1 MKLFVE
7 KMVIGDGLRKFK
19 AHAIDDN
26 LENLEPDLT
35 DVKIFASRNPEGSDS
50 ARDTNN
56 TLYDVDSI
64 RMGYFTGIN
73 EDNSFRVPAIRQEDI
88 MQFNEFDFSLSQE
101 VSGQLSLPLDQFKFT
116 NRYTDFNN
124 VCISYDGTD
133 FGSVAITDGMSEAQI
148 LTELMKVFG
157 YAVENPTPEQ
167 LSFIGK
173 TFTELHPT
181 IQVAAEAGSL
191 PFSYI
196 LETDLTRMQNVEPY
210 GTLEVNL
217 FKTKN
222 HLKNDYNM
230 FVDSQDRL
238 VAWRRYRSIGR
249 NYENIY
255 LSYTVDHADPSVNE
269 YLTRNY
275 ETVEHVE
282 GFVKYKSEADL
293 HKSNIYSIRI
303 YNSGLNAEGQL
314 YEEIRNIFEKAIF
327 NLMSKIAPAHCQL
340 WKIEYIDE

>member
-1 MKLFVE
+1 MKIFVE
-7 KMVIGDGLRKFK
+7 KIVVGDGLRKFK
-19 AHAIDDN
+19 AHVVNDA
-26 LENLEPDLT
+26 LT
-35 DVKIFASRNPEGSDS
+35 AREATFDDVKVFASRNPEGSDNN
-50 ARDTNN
+50 RDTNN

-64 RMGYFTGIN
+64 QMCYFSGIN
-73 EDNSFRVPAIRQEDI
+73 EDNSFRVPAIRHEDI
-88 MQFNEFDFSLSQE
+88 MQFNEFDFSLSYE
-101 VSGQLSLPLDQFKFT
+101 VSGQLSLPLDKFKFT
-116 NRYTDFNN
+116 DRYEDMND
-124 VCISYDGTD
+124 VLISYDGTD
-133 FGSVAITDGMSEAQI
+133 FASVSITDGMSEAQI
-148 LTELMKVFG
+148 LEQLMKVFG

-181 IQVAAEAGSL
+181 IQVSAEAGSL

-210 GTLEVNL
+210 GCLEVNL

-222 HLKNDYNM
+222 HLKNDYNVY
-230 FVDSQDRL
+230 VDSQDRL
-238 VAWRRYRSIGR
+238 VAWRRYKSIGR
-249 NYENIY
+249 NFENIY
-255 LSYTVDHADPSVNE
+255 LSYTVDHADASVNE

-275 ETVEHVE
+275 ETVEHID
-282 GFVKYKSEADL
+282 GFVKYKSEDDL

-303 YNSGLNAEGQL
+303 YNSGLNAEGEL

-327 NLMSKIAPAHCQL
+327 SLMTKIAPAHCQL

>member
-7 KMVIGDGLRKFK
+7 KIVVGDGLRKFK
-19 AHAIDDN
+19 AHAIDDT
-26 LENLEPDLT
+26 LENLDPAFT
-35 DVKIFASRNPEGSDS
+35 DVKVFASRNPEGSNTT
-50 ARDTNN
+50 RDTNN
-56 TLYDVDSI
+56 TLYDVDSVQ
-64 RMGYFTGIN
+64 MGYYSGIN
-73 EDNSFRVPAIRQEDI
+73 EDNSFRVPAIRHEDI
-88 MQFNEFDFSLSQE
+88 LQFNEFDFSLSNE
-101 VSGQLSLPLDQFKFT
+101 VSGQLSLPLDKFKFT
-116 NRYTDFNN
+116 DRYTDMNE
-124 VCISYDGTD
+124 VLISYNGTN
-133 FGSVAITDGMSEAQI
+133 FGSVSITEGMSEAQI
-148 LTELMKVFG
+148 LDELMKVFG
-157 YAVENPTPEQ
+157 SANASGTDAD
-167 LSFIGK
+167 FIGK

-181 IQVAAEAGSL
+181 IRVAAEAGSL

-230 FVDSQDRL
+230 FVDAQDRL
-238 VAWRRYRSIGR
+238 VAWRRYRSIGK

-255 LSYTVDHADPSVNE
+255 LSYTVDIADASVNE

-275 ETVEHVE
+275 ETVEHID
-282 GFVKYKSEADL
+282 GFVKYKSEDDL

-303 YNSGLNAEGQL
+303 YNSGLNAEGAL
-314 YEEIRNIFEKAIF
+314 YEEIRRIFEKAIF